1 MLVIRVKCTKIPVIT
16 SPLPKNNLPLPSRTS
31 GTGVSTINSFA
42 AAFENLRHRSVESQL
57 LCRCLREPQA
67 PECRLS
73 TPLPLPSRTSGTGVS
88 TINSFAAAFENLRHR
103 SVESHS
109 NADSRLSTHFFYLCP
124 QKAIL
129 NKHTMNPKVSIIMGS
144 TSDLEVM
151 SKAALILDEFEIPF
165 EINALS
171 AHRTPER
178 VEEFARTAKE
188 RGIKV
193 IIAGAGMAAHLPG
206 VVAALT
212 PIPVIGVPIK
222 ASLDGMDAL
231 LAIVQMPP
239 GIPVATVAINGAQ
252 NAGLLA
258 VQMIAT
264 GDEDTYQKFVA
275 YKEGLKKKIIEAN
288 KDLAEV
294 KFKFKV
300 NS

>member
-1 MLVIRVKCTKIPVIT
+1 
-16 SPLPKNNLPLPSRTS
+16 
-31 GTGVSTINSFA
+31 
-42 AAFENLRHRSVESQL
+42 
-57 LCRCLREPQA
+57 
-67 PECRLS
+67 
-73 TPLPLPSRTSGTGVS
+73 
-88 TINSFAAAFENLRHR
+88 
-103 SVESHS
+103 
-109 NADSRLSTHFFYLCP
+109 
-124 QKAIL
+124 
-129 NKHTMNPKVSIIMGS
+129 MNPKVSIIMGS

-171 AHRTPER
+171 AHRTPEK
-178 VEEFARTAKE
+178 VEEFARSAKG

-193 IIAGAGMAAHLPG
+193 VIAGAGMAAHLPG

-264 GDEDTYQKFVA
+264 GDEELYQKFVA

-294 KFKFKV
+294 KFKYKV